1 MLVGLAGFVV
11 ILALVLALSQQ
22 WGSGAADLRPA
33 RAAGLRAP
41 AVSAVAVAHAV
52 PASYYGVNAGLAFAG
67 SHNTWAAAAAQIAS
81 LGVGTVRRD
90 AFWSSVEPSPPRRG
104 VHKYRWRATD
114 ELVAALAESHLHWY
128 PIVDYATT
136 WAGVNGWES
145 PPQASRVG
153 DYAAFAGALARRYG
167 RRGSFW
173 RSHPRLPRVPV
184 EAYEIWNE
192 PNFTHFWPDQ
202 SYAPQ
207 RLGAMYLQAQARIKA
222 ADPKGRVVLGGLSAE
237 NVSEFMTRLMAAH
250 PQLHSDLEA
259 VGFHP
264 YGGGS
269 NGGLEIT
276 YERIR
281 TLRATLG
288 QLVPVRSVP
297 IEITETGWAV
307 PWTPEAWRV
316 ERLRAL
322 ATGLPHSNC
331 DITRFIV
338 YDWKSSNTGSSPEG
352 YFGIVSPDGTPTASA
367 LAFSEAIS
375 AARAGTAQPTTAA
388 QSC

>member
-1 MLVGLAGFVV
+1 VVGVTGMVG
-11 ILALVLALSQQ
+11 ILALVLVLTQQ
-22 WGSGAADLRPA
+22 PRSGAASL
-33 RAAGLRAP
+33 RAAHADGLA
-41 AVSAVAVAHAV
+41 ASTVSAVAEGHSV
-52 PASYYGVNAGLAFAG
+52 PATYFGVNAGLAFAG
-67 SHNTWAAAAAQIAS
+67 SPGTWAAVAAQIAR

-90 AFWSSVEPSPPRRG
+90 AFWSAVEPTPPRRG
-104 VHKYRWRATD
+104 VHRYRWRATD
-114 ELVAALAESHLHWY
+114 ALVAALAESHLHWY

-136 WAGVNGWES
+136 WAGVSGWES
-145 PPQASRVG
+145 PPQAARVG

-173 RSHPRLPRVPV
+173 RSHPHLPRTPV

-207 RLGAMYLQAQARIKA
+207 RLGTMYLAAQARIKA
-222 ADPKGRVVLGGLSAE
+222 ADPRGRVVLGGLSSTG
-237 NVSEFMTRLMAAH
+237 VSEFVTRLLAAH
-250 PQLHSDLEA
+250 PRLGGRLEA

-269 NGGLEIT
+269 NGGLELT
-276 YERIR
+276 YERIH
-281 TLRATLG
+281 TLRATLA
-288 QLVPVRSVP
+288 QLLPKRHVP

-307 PWTPEAWRV
+307 PWTLEVWRA

-322 ATGLPHSNC
+322 ATELPRSNC

-338 YDWKSSNTGSSPEG
+338 YDWKSTNTGSSPEG
-352 YFGIVSPDGTPTASA
+352 YFGIATPAGTPTASA
-367 LAFSEAIS
+367 LAFSAGIG
-375 AARAGTAQPTTAA
+375 AARAGAAKSTAA
-388 QSC
+388 QVC